1 MARIVET
8 AFKWLIITNTIIGF
22 GTCASAQD
30 VDVGNMEYQSSCAT
44 CHGTDGKG
52 NGPVTKDLKTRPA
65 DLTVLTKNNNGVF
78 PVDTIYEIID
88 GRRSITSH
96 GSREMPIWG
105 NAFLS
110 FGPENVVRSRIMAII
125 DYLNRIQ
132 VK

>member
-1 MARIVET
+1 MREAV
-8 AFKWLIITNTIIGF
+8 FKCLIIASSIIGF
-22 GTCASAQD
+22 NEWSWAQD
-30 VDVGNMEYQSSCAT
+30 RDFGKMAYEDSCAA
-44 CHGTDGKG
+44 CHGKDGTG
-52 NGPVTKDLKTRPA
+52 NGPLSQELKTKPPN
-65 DLTVLTKNNNGVF
+65 LTILAKNNNGVF